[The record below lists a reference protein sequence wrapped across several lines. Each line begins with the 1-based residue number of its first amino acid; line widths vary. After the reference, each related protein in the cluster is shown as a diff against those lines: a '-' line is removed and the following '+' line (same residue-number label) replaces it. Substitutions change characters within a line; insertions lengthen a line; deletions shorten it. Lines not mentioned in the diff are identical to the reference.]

1 MWVAPFFAVLL
12 AHSASAITASFFGS
26 SYISVPLQDSRS
38 TTELVLRFRT
48 KRPDALLFLAAGRT
62 DYFLVRLESGRLKV
76 HVNLGAGESEI
87 KLAKGLRLDDL
98 SWHEVF
104 ITRKDADMTVQV
116 DMIHVTREEL
126 PGRFYELNIHYGLF
140 VGGQGDFSEL
150 FLGHLDNLRGCMAD
164 VQYNDIN
171 VLARARERVGNV
183 DVHGVTWSCAE
194 EFNAGHERDISFV
207 EEGAFVALPNSI
219 TRTGARWQFDL
230 KTGSKR
236 GIILYNTGLTSRS
249 DYMGVE
255 LEGGKLRLLLDKGD
269 GPAELRS
276 DSSVSDG
283 RWHRVVIHFNPTYLE
298 ISVDGKTASMRL
310 SLSGKQYLDLG
321 DSVYLGGVEINKRAR
336 ALAQSFRAAEE
347 SLKGCMRNIEIDGKK
362 IGIPEAKVTLGI
374 LPDCV
379 WDFPCAKEEPCVPGA
394 RCYQHGVDSFRCEC
408 EQPLCVKPDYVSGY
422 KIFTKGSLPVDLE
435 IVSLNTLS
443 VNEGEHALLTPAN
456 LDVVLDYPKFG
467 VRDSGV
473 IFRVVVEPKHGSVQ
487 VEQTR
492 PRGETQVFTL
502 LDLSKDKVRY
512 VHDGNENHLDLI
524 ELELELNPG
533 AGYTLPGYLQGRH
546 RFVLPVN
553 ITAVNDRPVLAIP
566 SGKVLK
572 LAQETKKVI
581 PSDLLQAVDPD
592 TPSAELVYTVVNIN
606 SQSHIELKR
615 SPGQAIVNFSQKDVD
630 EGNVLFVHTGDAGS
644 CRVALQVSDGILT
657 SPVAVLSV
665 VAFALQLR
673 LVNNTGLVMTH
684 NSSTL
689 IMPKNLAFV
698 TNADDPES
706 IEIKFEIVTAPQF
719 GVLKR
724 LRNGEW
730 QAVQH
735 FTSSQLAREQIRY
748 QHTSANPTHDEF
760 KFRASAG
767 NTKSSTTY
775 DFRIIFVELR
785 LDCVHIEEITLDGVQ
800 EGTIRSTHLL
810 YDTVPKSSRSE
821 DLVYHVVHTTKFGHL
836 ILSENNSEVYIQ
848 DKGTF
853 TQQDINNEKIRY
865 ALKRRAYSRIH
876 DEFSFRIAS
885 KSVNDGEPRSDLDVF
900 SLVHIPGPTSDPLRV
915 TLEPLEVEEGGQVII
930 SLSHLNLAM
939 VRISFMSYNLTRVPR
954 HGRIDVLKNASSVLS
969 RRNATHFDSREL
981 AAERVIY
988 THDDSE
994 TRKDS
999 FHFLAYAPDFQ
1010 YLGTM
1015 HFNIVL
1021 KNDNKPMRTI
1031 DRVFR
1036 VVKGGERLL
1045 TGNDLR
1051 YEDLDIDTK
1060 PEDIF
1065 YQRRGIPHGGL
1076 YSVAEPKSPVYQF
1089 TQADLDAGR
1098 ILFRHDGSEE
1108 YGKVTL
1114 HINDG
1119 DSDTVGELEFRA
1131 SAPFIEIAN
1140 NSGLVVQKAV
1150 AVPLNAANLSVETNV
1165 NAKLEDIKYTVQE
1178 SPSHGLLEVDGEES
1192 KTFTQLNIEQGNVV
1206 YKHDG
1211 GKALKDHFR
1220 FRVEAK
1226 EQAYAE
1232 GRFEFKIYPA
1242 VYWEPLVFSANKTLH
1257 VEESTSVVLGPS
1269 VIKVEHNQIPAS
1281 DVTFIITE
1289 QPKFGYL
1296 EVEPLSIT
1304 PSSLSTEE
1312 SIFSTQNANV
1322 EINIF
1327 DQTLIDS
1334 GRLHYVQASSNATQ
1348 DRIVLDVTN
1357 GIWSTQGLWL
1367 KIVVVPKH
1375 IYIQGSELS
1384 VVEGGIVALSKS
1396 NIAILTDYYV
1406 NKINE
1411 FKVTKLPKA
1420 GQLVLAKEGG
1430 KSMNVKKFSSKQLE
1444 AGQILY
1450 QHNGSEKLDDQFTVV
1465 ARVAGTDKDSLPA
1478 IIKLTVQPL
1487 DDEKPKLVNNTGF
1500 ELYEGAIVAI
1510 RHEQLGAVDVDSP
1523 VENITFVVSAPRG
1536 GFLSLRHAP
1545 RNPIERFS
1553 QAQLL
1558 AKHVLFVHTG
1568 GVENIGFQVSLT
1580 DGINAD
1586 PEHYSVNV
1594 TVRKLS
1600 LTLVHNERLHVF
1612 PMMRQSINPKHLLA
1626 HTSDPNPSP
1635 RHITYTIKSP
1645 PALGKIIV
1653 ETSKGLSKEATSFS
1667 QRDVNESKV
1676 WYEHTKA
1683 FTELAAND
1691 SFVFDVS
1698 TDFADHLSAQL
1709 FNIDIS
1715 VSSMTSEGLKRFLN
1729 LEPIVVDEGG
1739 ASSIKINMTGVAQFL
1754 KSHSGAWKN
1763 APSVMM
1769 LMTGAPANGEVL
1781 VQGGLVADV
1790 GTMFT
1795 QQQLDTN
1802 HVIYQHDHSDTETDE
1817 ILFSLVLQTQDQER
1831 DAILLYNG
1839 TIPIN
1844 IRPINDQ
1851 PFSLRTNSPNMTVV
1865 QGQRKQL
1872 STEDLFTVDP
1882 DTSAKEI
1889 IYDIINEPK
1898 QGRLLMVYKEDRNGS
1913 IAEHTQKAGKFS
1925 QDDINHGHIFY
1936 EHSGPLQPTSFY
1948 FRVSDGHFNPIYT
1961 VFNIHV
1967 LPLNLSVKSGHPIA
1981 VQQGSSESFITSD
1994 NIDALTNGNRVH
2006 VRYNVSSKP
2015 RHGNLYLRDAIVGS
2029 FGQSDVDTRRIIY
2042 VQTDMTTSSDQFELT
2057 AWFPGTDVQSVACRI
2072 NVTVEPLLVRS
2083 RNVNAVAGAK
2093 NRLGL
2098 DVIDATPL
2106 AVLTSSNPVYEIAK
2120 KPRHG
2125 RIKKI
2130 IRVSGHGGQGSSER
2144 EKDVQR
2150 FSHEEVKSGVIY
2162 YVAKKLGVEQHGVD
2176 DLLVLVLAASIFQ
2189 PAVVEL
2195 RLQVRHDRGE
2205 HSGSNV
2211 HSSVSPPRRGGTSL
2225 NSNKDLGNVV
2235 SPNIHPDYMLLFIVI
2250 FGIISL
2256 SVLVIV
2262 LVQCRNRRRR
2272 CTDHAGG
2279 VAKGKQEYAFGSNGG
2294 ASELIDAAPTLPRPP
2309 DNMLPLSPR
2318 PNRSNRF
2325 INGSIHYSDSSDSW
2339 RAVSPIPVSIPQCK
2353 VIPLDGTIILNE
2365 PTLPA
2370 SDSDVEINVRY
2381 PYGVADEPKSN
2392 TEDWSSY
2399 DTHLELPNPK
2409 ASSNLMLRR
2418 NQYWV

>member
-1 MWVAPFFAVLL
+1 MWVATFALVLL
-12 AHSASAITASFFGS
+12 VLGETHLSSAITASFFGS

-62 DYFLVRLESGRLKV
+62 DYFLVRLEAGKLKV

-140 VGGQGDFSEL
+140 VGGQGDFSEI
-150 FLGHLDNLRGCMAD
+150 FLGHLDNVRGCMAD
-164 VQYNDIN
+164 VHFNGIN
-171 VLARARERVGNV
+171 VLARARERIGGVE
-183 DVHGVTWSCAE
+183 VHGVTWSCAE
-194 EFNAGHERDISFV
+194 EFNAGYERDISFV
-207 EEGAFVALPNSI
+207 EEDAFVALPNTI

-236 GIILYNTGLTSRS
+236 GILLYNTGLTSRS

-276 DSSVSDG
+276 DSVVSDG
-283 RWHRVVIHFNPTYLE
+283 RWHRVVVHFNPTYLE

-321 DSVYLGGVEINKRAR
+321 DYVFLGGIEINKRAR
-336 ALAQSFRAAEE
+336 ATAQSFRAAED

-362 IGIPEAKVTLGI
+362 TGIPEAKVTLGI

-379 WDFPCAKEEPCVPGA
+379 WDFPCAKEEPCVGGA

-408 EQPLCVKPDYVSGY
+408 EQALCVKPDYVSGY
-422 KIFTKGSLPVDLE
+422 KIFSKGSLPVDLE

-487 VEQTR
+487 VEQAR

-533 AGYTLPGYLQGRH
+533 AGFTLPGYLQGRH

-553 ITAVNDRPVLAIP
+553 VTAVDDRPLLAIP

-581 PSDLLQAVDPD
+581 PSDFLQTVDPD
-592 TPSAELVYTVVNIN
+592 TPSSELVYTIVNIN
-606 SQSHIELKR
+606 SQSHIELR
-615 SPGQAIVNFSQKDVD
+615 RNPGQGIVNFSQKDVD

-644 CRVALQVSDGILT
+644 SRVALQVSDGILT

-706 IEIKFEIVTAPQF
+706 IEIKFEIVSAPQF

-724 LRNGEW
+724 LRNSEW
-730 QAVQH
+730 QPVQH
-735 FTSSQLAREQIRY
+735 FTSLQLAREQIRY

-760 KFRASAG
+760 KFQASAG
-767 NTKSSTTY
+767 NSKSSTTY

-785 LDCVHIEEITLDGVQ
+785 LDSVHVEEITLDGVQ

-810 YDTVPKSSRSE
+810 YDTVPKASRSE
-821 DLVYHVVHTTKFGHL
+821 DIVYHVAHTARFGHL
-836 ILSENNSEVYIQ
+836 ILSENNSESYVQ
-848 DKGTF
+848 DRGTF
-853 TQQDINNEKIRY
+853 TQHDINSGKLRY

-876 DEFSFRIAS
+876 DEFTFRVSS
-885 KSVNDGEPRSDLDVF
+885 KSVNNGEPGTDLITF

-915 TLEPLEVEEGGQVII
+915 TLEPVEVSEGGQVVV

-939 VRISFMSYNLTRVPR
+939 ARISMMSYNLTRGPR
-954 HGRIDVLKNASSVLS
+954 HGRIDVLKNASSMVA
-969 RRNATHFDSREL
+969 RHNATFFDSREI

-988 THDDSE
+988 IHDDSE

-999 FHFLAYAPDFQ
+999 IHFLAFAPDFQ
-1010 YLGTM
+1010 YLGTL
-1015 HFNIVL
+1015 HFNVVL
-1021 KNDNKPMRTI
+1021 KNDNKPVRTI

-1036 VVKGGERLL
+1036 VVKGGERIL

-1065 YQRRGIPHGGL
+1065 YQRRGIPNGGL
-1076 YSVAEPKSPVYQF
+1076 YSAAEPKTPVFQF

-1098 ILFRHDGSEE
+1098 ILFRHDGGEE
-1108 YGKVTL
+1108 LGKVTL

-1119 DSDTVGELEFRA
+1119 DSDTIGELEFRA
-1131 SAPFIEIAN
+1131 SAPYIEIAN
-1140 NSGLVVQKAV
+1140 NSGLIVQKAV
-1150 AVPLNAANLSVETNV
+1150 AAPLNPANLSIETNV
-1165 NAKLEDIKYTVQE
+1165 NAKAEEIRYTVQE
-1178 SPSHGLLEVDGEES
+1178 PPSHGRLELDGEES
-1192 KTFTQLNIEQGNVV
+1192 KTFTQLNVEQGNVV

-1220 FRVEAK
+1220 FRVDAK
-1226 EQAYAE
+1226 EQAFAE
-1232 GRFEFKIYPA
+1232 GRFEFKIFPA
-1242 VYWEPLVFSANKTLH
+1242 VYWEPLSFTVNKTLH
-1257 VEESTSVVLGPS
+1257 VEESTSVPLGPS
-1269 VIKVEHNQIPAS
+1269 VLKVEHSLIPPS
-1281 DVTFIITE
+1281 DVTFIVQE
-1289 QPKFGYL
+1289 EPKFGYL
-1296 EVEPLSIT
+1296 EIESVASST
-1304 PSSLSTEE
+1304 QSSLSTEE
-1312 SIFSTQNANV
+1312 SVPSSTQVANV
-1322 EINIF
+1322 EVNIF
-1327 DQTLIDS
+1327 DQALIDS
-1334 GRLHYVQASSNATQ
+1334 GRLHYVQASSNATK
-1348 DRIVLDVTN
+1348 DHIVVDVTN
-1357 GIWSTQGLWL
+1357 GIWSVQGLWL

-1375 IYIQGSELS
+1375 IYVQGSELS
-1384 VVEGGIVALSKS
+1384 VVEGGAVALTKTH
-1396 NIAILTDYYV
+1396 ITVLTDYYIT
-1406 NKINE
+1406 KINE

-1420 GQLVLAKEGG
+1420 GQLLLMKEEG
-1430 KSMNVKKFSSKQLE
+1430 KASSIKKFSMKQLE
-1444 AGQILY
+1444 TGHVQY
-1450 QHNGSEKLDDQFTVV
+1450 QHNGSEKLEDQFTIV

-1478 IIKLTVQPL
+1478 VIRVTVQPL
-1487 DDEKPKLVNNTGF
+1487 DDEKPKLVNNTGLK
-1500 ELYEGAIVAI
+1500 LYEGAVIAI
-1510 RHEQLGAVDVDSP
+1510 KHEQLGAVDVDSP

-1568 GVENIGFQVSLT
+1568 GLENVGFHVSLT
-1580 DGINAD
+1580 DGVNAD
-1586 PEHYSVNV
+1586 PGQHLVNV
-1594 TVRKLS
+1594 TVKKLQ
-1600 LTLVHNERLHVF
+1600 LKLVRNARLHVF
-1612 PMMRQSINPKHLLA
+1612 PMLRQGIGAKHLL
-1626 HTSDPNPSP
+1626 TLSSDPNPP
-1635 RHITYTIKSP
+1635 QRHITYTIKSAP
-1645 PALGKIIV
+1645 TLGRIV
-1653 ETSKGLSKEATSFS
+1653 LETAKGRVLRVMSFS
-1667 QRDVNESKV
+1667 QRDVNESRV

-1691 SFVFDVS
+1691 SFLFDVT
-1698 TDFADHLSAQL
+1698 TDFADHLTAQL

-1715 VSSMTSEGLKRFLN
+1715 VSSMTSDGLERFLK

-1739 ASSIKINMTGVAQFL
+1739 AASIKVNMSGVAHFL
-1754 KSHSGAWKN
+1754 KSHSGAWTN
-1763 APSVMM
+1763 APAVMM

-1781 VQGGLVADV
+1781 LQGGHLAEV
-1790 GTMFT
+1790 GTTFS
-1795 QQQLDTN
+1795 QKQLDTN
-1802 HVIYQHDHSDTETDE
+1802 HVIYQHDHSDTESDE
-1817 ILFSLVLQTQDQER
+1817 ILFSLVLQTADKEQEP
-1831 DAILLYNG
+1831 ILLYNG
-1839 TIPIN
+1839 TIPVT

-1872 STEDLFTVDP
+1872 TTDDLFTVDP
-1882 DTSAKEI
+1882 DTPAKEI
-1889 IYDIINEPK
+1889 TYDIINEPK
-1898 QGRLLMVYKEDRNGS
+1898 QGQLLMIYKEDRNGT
-1913 IAEHTQKAGKFS
+1913 IFEHSQKAGKFS

-1967 LPLNLSVKSGHPIA
+1967 LPLNLSVKSSQAIA
-1981 VQQGSSESFITSD
+1981 VPQGSSVSFITSD
-1994 NIDALTNGNRVH
+1994 SIDAQTDGSRAL
-2006 VRYNVSSKP
+2006 VRYNVTSAP
-2015 RHGNLYLRDAIVGS
+2015 RHGKLYLRDVATS
-2029 FGQSDVDTRRIIY
+2029 TFGQSDVDQRQLMY
-2042 VQTDMTTSSDQFELT
+2042 MQTDMTTSSDTFVIS
-2057 AWFPGTDVQSVACRI
+2057 AWFPGTDVHSAPGQV

-2083 RNVNAVAGAK
+2083 RNVNAVVGAK

-2098 DVIDATPL
+2098 DVMDASSL
-2106 AVLTSSNPVYEIAK
+2106 AVLTNSNPVYEIAK
-2120 KPRHG
+2120 KPKLG

-2130 IRVSGHGGQGSSER
+2130 IRVLGHNGQGSER
-2144 EKDVQR
+2144 EKDVIR
-2150 FSHEEVKSGVIY
+2150 FTHEEIKSGVIY
-2162 YVAKKLGVEQHGVD
+2162 YVAKKGVD
-2176 DLLVLVLAASIFQ
+2176 QTEDSVTLILAASIFQ

-2195 RLQVRHDRGE
+2195 KINLRHEKID
-2205 HSGSNV
+2205 HSSSNI

-2225 NSNKDLGNVV
+2225 NNNRDLENVV
-2235 SPNIHPDYMLLFIVI
+2235 SPNINPDYVLFFWLIIGIVA
-2250 FGIISL
+2250 L
-2256 SVLVIV
+2256 AVLIV
-2262 LVQCRNRRRR
+2262 VTVQCRNRRRR
-2272 CTDHAGG
+2272 CTDKTSTA
-2279 VAKGKQEYAFGSNGG
+2279 AKGKEYAFGSANG
-2294 ASELIDAAPTLPRPP
+2294 ASELIDTAPTLPRPP
-2309 DNMLPLSPR
+2309 ENMLPLSPR

-2339 RAVSPIPVSIPQCK
+2339 RAVSPIPVPIPQCK
-2353 VIPLDGTIILNE
+2353 VIPLDGTTLITE
-2365 PTLPA
+2365 PNLPT
-2370 SDSDVEINVRY
+2370 SDSEADINVRY
-2381 PYGVADEPKSN
+2381 PYGAADEPK
-2392 TEDWSSY
+2392 TEDWSSF
-2399 DTHLELPNPK
+2399 DTHVELPNPK
-2409 ASSNLMLRR
+2409 SSNLMLRR